1 MLLTITLQPGL
12 WRPIVGID
20 AFDLRE
26 HEIDITP
33 WLPLLCDGN
42 QHTFEIK
49 VAGINDNGGTTGTLT
64 ETVGNSWYVTG
75 KIFVWLDAASS
86 ITTGTQPTVI
96 LPQPHITLSQSYTQN
111 ATGSNQTLSYSTLVT
126 RSLSISSIV
135 KTQQG
140 TAAETWTQS
149 LSYSNY
155 GSFTGQGNS
164 QVNDF
169 STIGYDTSTGVYP
182 YSSSYKYPLYAN
194 TTVIVDPTVN
204 FSISANLRHGLFLE
218 IYGNSIYPSG
228 LESFSGQPGTE
239 KELSSYSGSYLRT
252 VQNGTAYYFS
262 SPSTGTG
269 ISFGSTQQDFVF
281 GAANPGTSDEL
292 YTRDVAA
299 VNGTVVSDKETL
311 VSVTIEDYKGPDP
324 PIKGMG
330 PQGAAGSPKQAIGR
344 GPGQSK
350 PALAQGGGGV

>member
-1 MLLTITLQPGL
+1 M
-12 WRPIVGID
+12 GID
-20 AFDLRE
+20 AFNLRE

-33 WLPLLCDGN
+33 WLPILCDGN

-75 KIFVWLDAASS
+75 KIFVWLDSPSS
-86 ITTGTQPTVI
+86 ITTGTHPTVI
-96 LPQPHITLSQSYTQN
+96 LPQPHIILSQSYTQN

-140 TAAETWTQS
+140 TAAESWTQS

-155 GSFTGQGNS
+155 GSFTDQGNS
-164 QVNDF
+164 QTNDF
-169 STIGYDTSTGVYP
+169 RNFGYDISTGVYP

-194 TTVIVDPTVN
+194 TTVNIDPSGN
-204 FSISANLRHGLFLE
+204 FSISTNLSHGLA
-218 IYGNSIYPSG
+218 IKTYGNSIYPSG
-228 LESFSGQPGTE
+228 LESFSSHSGMNSN
-239 KELSSYSGSYLRT
+239 LSSYCGSYLRT
-252 VQNGTAYYFS
+252 IQNGTAYYFS

-269 ISFGSTQQDFVF
+269 MSFGSTDQDFVF
-281 GAANPGTSDEL
+281 GEASPGISEEL
-292 YTRDVAA
+292 YKRNVAA
-299 VNGTVVSDKETL
+299 VNGTVIRDKETL
-311 VSVTIEDYKGPDP
+311 VSVTVGDYVGPEP

-350 PALAQGGGGV
+350 PALAQGGGGM

>member
-1 MLLTITLQPGL
+1 MIIQPGL

-33 WLPLLCDGN
+33 WLPVLCDGN
-42 QHTFEIK
+42 EHTFEIK
-49 VAGINDNGGTTGTLT
+49 VAGINDIGGTTGTLT
-64 ETVGNSWYVTG
+64 ETVGNNWYVTG
-75 KIFVWLDAASS
+75 KIFVWLDSPLS
-86 ITTGTQPTVI
+86 ITTGTQPTNV
-96 LPQPHITLSQSYTQN
+96 LPQPQITLSQSYTQN
-111 ATGSNQTLSYSTLVT
+111 ATGANQTLSYSTLVT

-140 TAAETWTQS
+140 TSAETWTQS

-155 GSFTGQGNS
+155 GSFADQGNT
-164 QVNDF
+164 QTNDF
-169 STIGYDTSTGVYP
+169 WTFGYDISTGVYP

-194 TTVIVDPTVN
+194 TTVIVDPSGN
-204 FSISANLRHGLFLE
+204 FSILANLSHGLLFE
-218 IYGNSIYPSG
+218 TYGNSIYPSG
-228 LESFSGQPGTE
+228 LESFSSLPST
-239 KELSSYSGSYLRT
+239 KDDLSPYSGSYLRT
-252 VQNGTAYYFS
+252 TQNGTAYYFS

-269 ISFGSTQQDFVF
+269 MSFGSTEQDFVF
-281 GAANPGTSDEL
+281 GAANPGISEEL

-299 VNGTVVSDKETL
+299 ANGTVVRDKETL
-311 VSVTIEDYKGPDP
+311 ASVTVGDYAGPDP

-330 PQGAAGSPKQAIGR
+330 PQGAAGSPKEAIGR

-350 PALAQGGGGV
+350 PSLAQGGRGV

>member
-1 MLLTITLQPGL
+1 MIKQPGL

-33 WLPLLCDGN
+33 WLPILCDGN
-42 QHTFEIK
+42 EHTFEIK

-75 KIFVWLDAASS
+75 KIFVWLDSPSS
-86 ITTGTQPTVI
+86 ITTGTQPTIV

-111 ATGSNQTLSYSTLVT
+111 ATGANQTLSYSTVVT
-126 RSLSISSIV
+126 RSLSISSVV

-140 TAAETWTQS
+140 TSAETWTQS

-155 GSFTGQGNS
+155 GSFADQGNT
-164 QVNDF
+164 QTIDV
-169 STIGYDTSTGVYP
+169 STSGYDISTGVYP
-182 YSSSYKYPLYAN
+182 YNSSYKYPLYAN
-194 TTVIVDPTVN
+194 TTVIVDPSGN
-204 FSISANLRHGLFLE
+204 FSISAILSHGLLLE

-228 LESFSGQPGTE
+228 LESFSSLPST
-239 KELSSYSGSYLRT
+239 KDDLSSYSGSYLRT
-252 VQNGTAYYFS
+252 LQNGTAYYFS

-269 ISFGSTQQDFVF
+269 ISFGSTEQDFVF
-281 GAANPGTSDEL
+281 GAANPGVSQEL

-299 VNGTVVSDKETL
+299 ANGTVVSDKETL
-311 VSVTIEDYKGPDP
+311 VSVTVGDYAGPDP

-330 PQGAAGSPKQAIGR
+330 PRGAAGSPKEAIGR

-350 PALAQGGGGV
+350 PALAQGGGGA